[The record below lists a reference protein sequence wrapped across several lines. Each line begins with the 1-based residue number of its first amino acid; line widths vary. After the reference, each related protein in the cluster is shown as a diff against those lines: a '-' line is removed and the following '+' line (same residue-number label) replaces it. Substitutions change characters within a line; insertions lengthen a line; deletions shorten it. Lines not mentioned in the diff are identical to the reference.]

1 MEMGKLLRCISRVRP
16 PANAQVNT
24 VRGQGCCW
32 LVLDGHG
39 RLPRTLW
46 HVGASKP
53 AMFFVDCHHRATTII
68 SRTALPSELL
78 DHLCLFTNSISGYDS
93 LSTS

>member
-32 LVLDGHG
+32 LVLDGRLAQPSWQVGVYKRVMFCGLPPPSHHHHG
-39 RLPRTLW
+39 A
-46 HVGASKP
+46 V
-53 AMFFVDCHHRATTII
+53 
-68 SRTALPSELL
+68 LPSELL
-78 DHLCLFTNSISGYDS
+78 DRLCRFTTCISGYES
-93 LSTS
+93 LSTC